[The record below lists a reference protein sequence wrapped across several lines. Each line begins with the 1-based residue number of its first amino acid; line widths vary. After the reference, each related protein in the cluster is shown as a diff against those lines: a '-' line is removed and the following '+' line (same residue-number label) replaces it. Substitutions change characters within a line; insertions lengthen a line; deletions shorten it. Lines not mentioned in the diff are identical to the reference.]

1 MKYFKNTFRGSK
13 IDFLNPASRHYFSSH
28 PASCRSKQNP
38 DPVWL
43 NPSSYISP
51 CYFDRWTIYSLN
63 NDKVPSLRRKAKT
76 VLKAHLAGLK
86 KNDSVFLG
94 EFISLQNRRISGVR
108 AIHERAREVRGQKK
122 SWLGASR
129 SFSGFA
135 RALVYRAGPSNPP
148 VLQTSEVSEAI
159 EAIDV
164 DSVTIT
170 EIVVK
175 RLAMWSTWTD
185 HHCDLC
191 LVKVIINSH
200 QVLRVD
206 HVTSENH
213 VNFTSFGK

>member
-51 CYFDRWTIYSLN
+51 RYFDRWTIYSLN

-86 KNDSVFLG
+86 KNGSVFLG
-94 EFISLQNRRISGVR
+94 EFISLQNRRIGGVR

-129 SFSGFA
+129 SCI
-135 RALVYRAGPSNPP
+135 ALAPLIRLFYRRQRSPRLSR
-148 VLQTSEVSEAI
+148 LSMLTVSL
-159 EAIDV
+159 
-164 DSVTIT
+164 SQ
-170 EIVVK
+170 K
-175 RLAMWSTWTD
+175 SL
-185 HHCDLC
+185 
-191 LVKVIINSH
+191 
-200 QVLRVD
+200 
-206 HVTSENH
+206 
-213 VNFTSFGK
+213 